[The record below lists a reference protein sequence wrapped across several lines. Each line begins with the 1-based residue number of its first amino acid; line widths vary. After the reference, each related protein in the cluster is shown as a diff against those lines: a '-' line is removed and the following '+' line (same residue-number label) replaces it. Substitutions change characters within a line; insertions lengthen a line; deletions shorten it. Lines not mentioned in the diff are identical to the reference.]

1 MRKERASARKESG
14 ERGSDIRGGRNL
26 LGIPL
31 LFAIAIGSVPFQLS
45 CMVAG
50 HGRSLNG
57 FCSCVINFFFFK
69 AYSRLNCS
77 FHICKRYLVAFLRA
91 CFARPH
97 GQTWYKRQ
105 EDDSPNK
112 KRELVGKKGARRSLG
127 GKDAFYYSGSRKK
140 REQKGAPFFPD
151 LCRRNFFL
159 LKRDFL
165 LPFRMPR
172 GEGIEMAEGVEDGTK
187 LPLPPSTVVKEGVGE
202 AFKKSQGTFPFSF
215 SRL

>member
-1 MRKERASARKESG
+1 M
-14 ERGSDIRGGRNL
+14 
-26 LGIPL
+26 
-31 LFAIAIGSVPFQLS
+31 
-45 CMVAG
+45 
-50 HGRSLNG
+50 
-57 FCSCVINFFFFK
+57 INFFFFK

-151 LCRRNFFL
+151 LCRRIFFL

-187 LPLPPSTVVKEGVGE
+187 LPPPPLPGRQRKRGGPS
-202 AFKKSQGTFPFSF
+202 KKAGGTFPFSF